1 MLPRRRLM
9 LGLVVSAVVL
19 LFYLSEASLWREYLF
34 SPQLVVWDKRVWLV
48 YARNPMLGS
57 SAGLRVRPLQGV
69 GERCLDAELGPV
81 CVAGDFFVVA
91 DKGLAFYDASV
102 LERGGRVRFGVALP
116 SGWRATGLLGAEKT
130 VYVGAVSDN
139 KVGLFEVATRPN
151 AQPRPVFVH
160 KLTEAQIAVPVSGG
174 ESPLL
179 VCVDGEGRIYIADK
193 RGLRS
198 TGLPRS
204 RAVWAA
210 FLKDRLHIFC
220 VPLDS
225 LYGVAEFCLSDKGF
239 VKERWMEG
247 RFGWL
252 FGRRMLFDVNGCVVD
267 DKPLLVA
274 MFGSVV
280 AVGDGDFRK
289 VLGPSFLSRL
299 TVLLYFGLLVC
310 VIAGLVS
317 VAFSKME
324 MRPPSVLPTA
334 GSLMRVGAYLID
346 SLILAVVVVAVFYG
360 VGAATKTEDLSLAFV
375 VPLQILYFSVGE
387 TIFGR
392 TVGKSIMGLC
402 VVDERGGR
410 ASFAQILVRSVTRV
424 VVIVEGPLLLFLG
437 RRLGDWLSV
446 SRVVVWRKED
456 AKKSGIRDK
465 GMVSS
470 GRGEVA
476 GNAEGVD
483 EGEG

>member
-1 MLPRRRLM
+1 MM
-9 LGLVVSAVVL
+9 
-19 LFYLSEASLWREYLF
+19 
-34 SPQLVVWDKRVWLV
+34 
-48 YARNPMLGS
+48 
-57 SAGLRVRPLQGV
+57 
-69 GERCLDAELGPV
+69 
-81 CVAGDFFVVA
+81 
-91 DKGLAFYDASV
+91 
-102 LERGGRVRFGVALP
+102 
-116 SGWRATGLLGAEKT
+116 
-130 VYVGAVSDN
+130 
-139 KVGLFEVATRPN
+139 
-151 AQPRPVFVH
+151 
-160 KLTEAQIAVPVSGG
+160 
-174 ESPLL
+174 
-179 VCVDGEGRIYIADK
+179 VCVDGEGRIYTAD
-193 RGLRS
+193 RQGLRS

-210 FLKDRLHIFC
+210 FLKNRLHIFC
-220 VPLDS
+220 VPLNS
-225 LYGVAEFCLSDKGF
+225 LYCVVEFCLSDKGF
-239 VKERWMEG
+239 VKERRIEG

-267 DKPLLVA
+267 GKPLLVA

-280 AVGDGDFRK
+280 AVGNGNFRK

-299 TVLLYFGLLVC
+299 TVLLYFALLLS
-310 VIAGLVS
+310 VIAGLFA
-317 VAFSKME
+317 VAFSRME
-324 MRPPSVLPTA
+324 MRSPSVLPVA
-334 GSLMRVGAYLID
+334 GALVRVGAYLID
-346 SLILAVVVVAVFYG
+346 SLVLAVVIAAVFYG
-360 VGAATKTEDLSLAFV
+360 VGATSQTKDVSLAFV

-387 TIFGR
+387 TVFGR

-410 ASFAQILVRSVTRV
+410 AGFAQILVRSVTRV

-446 SRVVVWRKED
+446 SRVVVWRREN

-483 EGEG
+483 EGER